1 MAIIGVTGGIGSGKS
16 TFCDLLQEA
25 LPIERF
31 DADRVAHEKL
41 AHDEKV
47 REAVKREISVH
58 AYREDGVPD
67 RELIRKIVFSDRDAK
82 SRLERILHPLVGEA
96 WRSRVTDIRESGGH
110 FLVDIP
116 LLFETGAEKYFDH
129 VVVVACS
136 TATQLDRI
144 LARGIGIEEAQA
156 ILCAQM
162 PTMEKVTRADR
173 VVWNDGSRRCLGDQV
188 AEMVKLL
195 SHLEC

>member
-16 TFCDLLQEA
+16 TFCDLLQEV
-25 LPIERF
+25 LPLERF
-31 DADRVAHEKL
+31 DADRDAKEKL
-41 AHDEKV
+41 ARDEKV
-47 REAVKREISVH
+47 RGAVKRDISLH

-67 RELIRKIVFSDRDAK
+67 RELIRKIVFSDRDVK
-82 SRLERILHPLVGEA
+82 SRLERILHPLVREA
-96 WRSRVTDIRESGGH
+96 WSSRVADIRESRGH

-144 LARGIGIEEAQA
+144 LARGIGFEEAQA

-162 PTMEKVTRADR
+162 PTMAKVARADR

-188 AEMVKLL
+188 AEVVKLL
-195 SHLEC
+195 SHQGS